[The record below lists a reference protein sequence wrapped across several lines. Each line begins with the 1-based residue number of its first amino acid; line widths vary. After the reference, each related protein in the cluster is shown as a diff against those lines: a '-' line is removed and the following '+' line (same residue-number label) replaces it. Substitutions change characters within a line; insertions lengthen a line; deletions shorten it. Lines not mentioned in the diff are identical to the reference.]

1 MSGAWKSDH
10 EKMEAHT
17 MKYAVK
23 DILMPD
29 RPDVSK
35 VYVAYANVMLLNKSA
50 DPDAKIIWLIQ
61 CPSDRFPA
69 PVTLV

>member
-1 MSGAWKSDH
+1 
-10 EKMEAHT
+10 

-23 DILMPD
+23 DILLPD

-35 VYVAYANVMLLNKSA
+35 VYLAYANVMLVNKSA
-50 DPDAKIIWLIQ
+50 SSDAKIIWLLQ
-61 CPSDRFPA
+61 HPSDRFPA

>member
-1 MSGAWKSDH
+1 
-10 EKMEAHT
+10 

-35 VYVAYANVMLLNKSA
+35 VYVAYANVMLLNQSA
-50 DPDAKIIWLIQ
+50 AAPDAKIIWLIKH
-61 CPSDRFPA
+61 PSDRFPA
-69 PVTLV
+69 PVTLI

>member
-1 MSGAWKSDH
+1 
-10 EKMEAHT
+10 

-50 DPDAKIIWLIQ
+50 DPDAKIIWVIKH
-61 CPSDRFPA
+61 PYDRFPA
-69 PVTLV
+69 PVMLV